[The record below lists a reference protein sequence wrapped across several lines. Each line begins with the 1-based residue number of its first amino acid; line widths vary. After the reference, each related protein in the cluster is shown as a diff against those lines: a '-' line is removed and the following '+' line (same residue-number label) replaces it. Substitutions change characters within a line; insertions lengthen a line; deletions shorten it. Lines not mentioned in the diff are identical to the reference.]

1 MVVELASGSN
11 VGKYT
16 GYYYTA
22 SMSAQIIT
30 PILSGAIM
38 DMVGNMLPLFYY
50 STIFASLAFVTM
62 IFVKHG
68 DSKKVLKEE
77 KEQEETK

>member
-30 PILSGAIM
+30 PILSGFIM
-38 DMVGNMLPLFYY
+38 TLVGNMRPLFYY
-50 STIFASLAFVTM
+50 AAIFAALAFITM

-68 DSKKVLKEE
+68 DNKVAKESE
-77 KEQEETK
+77 KN